1 MWNCVNCGE
10 RNTRPGDCASCGRPR
25 RSLLPWEAPP
35 RAQIWEPEPPKPLWI
50 PQQADPPPP
59 EEEPIRSRVLPVLP
73 IVVLVAALVIAVV
86 LGGPRLL
93 GDEPQATTR
102 PAATATIAPVPTE
115 HRPILEEHEIRLV
128 TVDPAVTDPRAGAV
142 ADMFET
148 FFTGINDRDYQA
160 VSGVLDPAG
169 ELDPGIPGQ
178 MAAFARGTS
187 TTRDTDVVLRD
198 LTSVTAR
205 RVRAVVTFRSSQRAG
220 HGPPGRLDETC
231 TRWRVGY
238 LLTSGRDT
246 GYRIREADATTEPC

>member
-10 RNTRPGDCASCGRPR
+10 RNTRPDECASCGRPR

-50 PQQADPPPP
+50 PEQADPQPP
-59 EEEPIRSRVLPVLP
+59 EEPIRSRVLPALP
-73 IVVLVAALVIAVV
+73 IVVLVAALITAVV

-102 PAATATIAPVPTE
+102 PAAVATLDPAPAEPL
-115 HRPILEEHEIRLV
+115 PILEEHETRLV

-148 FFTGINDRDYQA
+148 FFTGINERDYQA
-160 VSGVLDPAG
+160 VSGVLDPDG
-169 ELDPGIPGQ
+169 ELDPGAPGQ
-178 MAAFARGTS
+178 MAAFARGTA
-187 TTRDTDVVLRD
+187 TTRDSDVVLRD
-198 LTSVTAR
+198 LTAVTAR
-205 RVRAVVTFRSSQRAG
+205 RLHALVTFRSSQRAG

-231 TRWRVGY
+231 TEWRVRY
-238 LLTSGRDT
+238 LLTSGSG
-246 GYRIREADATTEPC
+246 GYRIRQADAGTEPC